1 MADYG
6 ALFTRSRVDDYDPTA
21 LGMSDKESKFLK
33 DENKGRHPVSVSC
46 TESQSLPVMVWIS
59 RLFFFIGG
67 RGRALSAALTNEQCP
82 NKTGR
87 IGRQRSHAKPSVTS
101 SKCLGWNTIQNK
113 TRGSQ
118 SHKNT
123 STPVHALVRSTH
135 KRRMGAERWRE
146 KGKTSH
152 RLYKWPSTAREPQH
166 SYGAASPVVL
176 CSRASQNNS
185 LQDVPVWSTWIRR
198 RIWRLCLFS
207 ELHAWSHWARETLT
221 RLLRRVRLNK
231 DIWFTHWNFMLTF
244 WKIDQSY
251 NKHRGVLETFSKI
264 SSTRSQMPDCWL

>member
-1 MADYG
+1 MC
-6 ALFTRSRVDDYDPTA
+6 RVRNP
-21 LGMSDKESKFLK
+21 SHFLSWS
-33 DENKGRHPVSVSC
+33 EYHVF
-46 TESQSLPVMVWIS
+46 
-59 RLFFFIGG
+59 FFFIGG

-87 IGRQRSHAKPSVTS
+87 FGRQRSHAKPSVTS
-101 SKCLGWNTIQNK
+101 SKCLGWNTIQKK

-135 KRRMGAERWRE
+135 KRRMGAERWRV

-207 ELHAWSHWARETLT
+207 ELHAWSHWARDLRDFDTASPSGKVKQRHLVYTLK
-221 RLLRRVRLNK
+221 LHV
-231 DIWFTHWNFMLTF
+231 DILKNRSILQQTQGCFRDILQDFQH
-244 WKIDQSY
+244 
-251 NKHRGVLETFSKI
+251 KI
-264 SSTRSQMPDCWL
+264 SNAGLLIIMVLKGNTKQNYKGRLK